1 MFKNILSNFTFL
13 IVFFLPGKENWW
25 TFFRKAFCFL
35 LISKIGFLFITF
47 FRIMY
52 RLIPKNLNLVGYNT
66 LYQHNAEYFRA
77 IEFRN
82 MKMKKIQD
90 Q

>member
-13 IVFFLPGKENWW
+13 IVFFLPGKENWCEL
-25 TFFRKAFCFL
+25 FKKAFCFS
-35 LISKIGFLFITF
+35 LISKFGFLFIAF
-47 FRIMY
+47 LRIMY
-52 RLIPKNLNLVGYNT
+52 RLIIKIFSLMGYNT

-82 MKMKKIQD
+82 LK
-90 Q
+90 